1 MNEVLS
7 LINWNIVAPLI
18 AIQLILMIIAL
29 VACIKAEHT
38 NGPKWLWVII
48 IVLLNLLGP
57 IAFFIFGRRND

>member
-29 VACIKAEHT
+29 VACIKAEYT